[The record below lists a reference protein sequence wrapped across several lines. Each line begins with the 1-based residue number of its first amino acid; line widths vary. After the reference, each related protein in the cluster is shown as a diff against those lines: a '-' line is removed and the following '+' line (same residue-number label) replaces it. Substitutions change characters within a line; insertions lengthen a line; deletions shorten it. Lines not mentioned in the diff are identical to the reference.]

1 MERQRSYIRW
11 FTSKSVAEKNLMI
24 LCDTNV
30 IIGILK
36 GDEKTIKMIERIGLE
51 NIAISSVTVM
61 ELYFGA
67 LNKRELNKIKKHLKA
82 LNIVH
87 FDNDVSELAVSMIE
101 SYSKSHGLQIP
112 DAIIAATAMSLEIK
126 LFTLNLKDFI
136 YIDGLK
142 LQKN

>member
-1 MERQRSYIRW
+1 
-11 FTSKSVAEKNLMI
+11 MI

-30 IIGILK
+30 IIEILK
-36 GDEKTIKMIERIGLE
+36 GNRRTIRSIESIGLE

-67 LNKRELNKIKKHLKA
+67 LNKRELNKIKKHLEA

-87 FDNDVSELAVSMIE
+87 FDNEVSEVAVSMIE
-101 SYSKSHGLQIP
+101 RYSKSHGLQIP
-112 DAIIAATAMSLEIK
+112 DAIIAATALSMDIK
-126 LFTLNLKDFI
+126 LYTLNLKDFR

-142 LQKN
+142 LQEN

>member
-1 MERQRSYIRW
+1 
-11 FTSKSVAEKNLMI
+11 MI

-30 IIGILK
+30 IIETLK
-36 GDEKTIKMIERIGLE
+36 GDEKTIKIMESIGLE

-67 LNKRELNKIKKHLKA
+67 LNKKELNKIKKHLKA

-101 SYSKSHGLQIP
+101 SYSKSYGLQIP
-112 DAIIAATAMSLEIK
+112 DAIIAATALSLEIK
-126 LFTLNLKDFI
+126 LFTLNLKDFR

-142 LQKN
+142 LQKNLTR

>member
-1 MERQRSYIRW
+1 
-11 FTSKSVAEKNLMI
+11 MI

-30 IIGILK
+30 IIETLK
-36 GDEKTIKMIERIGLE
+36 GDEKTIKIIERIGLE

-82 LNIVH
+82 LNVVH
-87 FDNDVSELAVSMIE
+87 FDNNVSELAVSMIE

-112 DAIIAATAMSLEIK
+112 DAIIAATALSLEIK
-126 LFTLNLKDFI
+126 LFTLNLKDFR

-142 LQKN
+142 LQKLTQNL

>member
-1 MERQRSYIRW
+1 MAERDI
-11 FTSKSVAEKNLMI
+11 MI

-30 IIGILK
+30 IIEILK
-36 GDEKTIKMIERIGLE
+36 GNKRTINFIESIGLE

-67 LNKRELNKIKKHLKA
+67 LNKRELNKIKKHLQA

-87 FDNDVSELAVSMIE
+87 FDTDISESAIKLIE
-101 SYSKSHGLQIP
+101 RFSKSHGLQIP
-112 DAIIAATAMSLEIK
+112 DAIIAATAMTSKIK
-126 LFTLNLKDFI
+126 LFTFNLKDFK

-142 LQKN
+142 LIKQ

>member
-1 MERQRSYIRW
+1 
-11 FTSKSVAEKNLMI
+11 MI

-30 IIGILK
+30 IIETLK
-36 GDEKTIKMIERIGLE
+36 GDEKTIKIVESIGLE

-87 FDNDVSELAVSMIE
+87 FDSDVSELAVSMIE

-112 DAIIAATAMSLEIK
+112 DAIIAATALSLELK
-126 LFTLNLKDFI
+126 LFTLNLKDFR
-136 YIDGLK
+136 YIEHLK
-142 LQKN
+142 LFEP

>member
-1 MERQRSYIRW
+1 
-11 FTSKSVAEKNLMI
+11 MI

-30 IIGILK
+30 IIEILK
-36 GDEKTIKMIERIGLE
+36 GNKRTINIIESIGLE

-67 LNKRELNKIKKHLKA
+67 LNKRELNKIKKHLQA

-87 FDNDVSELAVSMIE
+87 FDTDISESAIKLIE
-101 SYSKSHGLQIP
+101 RFSKSHCLQIP
-112 DAIIAATAMSLEIK
+112 DAIIAATAMTSKIK
-126 LFTLNLKDFI
+126 LFTFNLKDFK

-142 LQKN
+142 LIKQ

>member
-1 MERQRSYIRW
+1 
-11 FTSKSVAEKNLMI
+11 MI

-30 IIGILK
+30 IIETLK
-36 GDEKTIKMIERIGLE
+36 GDEKTIKIMESIGLE

-87 FDNDVSELAVSMIE
+87 FDNDVSELAVNMIE
-101 SYSKSHGLQIP
+101 SYSKSYGLQIP
-112 DAIIAATAMSLEIK
+112 DAIIAATALSLEIK
-126 LFTLNLKDFI
+126 LFTLNLKDFR

>member
-1 MERQRSYIRW
+1 
-11 FTSKSVAEKNLMI
+11 MI

-30 IIGILK
+30 IIEILK
-36 GDEKTIKMIERIGLE
+36 GDEKTIKIMESIGLE

-67 LNKRELNKIKKHLKA
+67 FNKRELNKIKKHLKA

-87 FDNDVSELAVSMIE
+87 FDNDVSELAVNMIE

-112 DAIIAATAMSLEIK
+112 DAIIAATALSLEIK
-126 LFTLNLKDFI
+126 LFTLNLKDFR

-142 LQKN
+142 VTSQ

>member
-1 MERQRSYIRW
+1 
-11 FTSKSVAEKNLMI
+11 MI

-30 IIGILK
+30 IIETLK
-36 GDEKTIKMIERIGLE
+36 GDEKTIKIMESIGLE

-67 LNKRELNKIKKHLKA
+67 LNKKELNKIKKHLKA

-101 SYSKSHGLQIP
+101 SYSKSYGLQIP
-112 DAIIAATAMSLEIK
+112 DAIIAATALSLEIK
-126 LFTLNLKDFI
+126 LFTLNLKDFR

>member
-1 MERQRSYIRW
+1 
-11 FTSKSVAEKNLMI
+11 MI

-30 IIGILK
+30 IIETLK
-36 GDEKTIKMIERIGLE
+36 GDEKTIKIMESIGLE

-87 FDNDVSELAVSMIE
+87 FDNNISELSVSMIE

-112 DAIIAATAMSLEIK
+112 DAIIAATALSLEIK
-126 LFTLNLKDFI
+126 LFTLNLKDFR

-142 LQKN
+142 LQNIRTRFVRKSL

>member
-1 MERQRSYIRW
+1 
-11 FTSKSVAEKNLMI
+11 MI

-30 IIGILK
+30 IIEILK
-36 GDEKTIKMIERIGLE
+36 GNEKTIKIIESIGLE

-67 LNKRELNKIKKHLKA
+67 LNKRELSKIKKHLKA

-87 FDNDVSELAVSMIE
+87 FDNDISELAVSMIE

-112 DAIIAATAMSLEIK
+112 DAIIAATALSFEMK
-126 LFTLNLKDFI
+126 LFTLNLKDFK
-136 YIDGLK
+136 YIDGLN

>member
-1 MERQRSYIRW
+1 
-11 FTSKSVAEKNLMI
+11 MI

-30 IIGILK
+30 IIETLK
-36 GDEKTIKMIERIGLE
+36 GDEKTIKIMESIGLE

-87 FDNDVSELAVSMIE
+87 FDNNISELSVSMIE

-126 LFTLNLKDFI
+126 LFTLNLKDFR

>member
-1 MERQRSYIRW
+1 
-11 FTSKSVAEKNLMI
+11 VAERNLMI

-30 IIGILK
+30 IIETLK
-36 GDEKTIKMIERIGLE
+36 GDEKTIKIMESIGLE

-87 FDNDVSELAVSMIE
+87 FDSDVSELAVSMIE

-112 DAIIAATAMSLEIK
+112 DAIIAATALSLEIK
-126 LFTLNLKDFI
+126 LFTLNLKDFR

>member
-1 MERQRSYIRW
+1 
-11 FTSKSVAEKNLMI
+11 MI

-30 IIGILK
+30 IIETLK
-36 GDEKTIKMIERIGLE
+36 GDEKTIKIIESIGLE

-112 DAIIAATAMSLEIK
+112 DAIIAATALSLEIK
-126 LFTLNLKDFI
+126 LFTLNLKDFR

>member
-1 MERQRSYIRW
+1 
-11 FTSKSVAEKNLMI
+11 MI

-30 IIGILK
+30 IIETLK
-36 GDEKTIKMIERIGLE
+36 GDEKTIKIMESIGLE

-87 FDNDVSELAVSMIE
+87 FDNDVSELAVNMIE

-112 DAIIAATAMSLEIK
+112 DAIIAATALSLEIK
-126 LFTLNLKDFI
+126 LFTLNLKDFR

>member
-1 MERQRSYIRW
+1 
-11 FTSKSVAEKNLMI
+11 MI

-30 IIGILK
+30 IIEILK
-36 GDEKTIKMIERIGLE
+36 GEEKTIKIMESIGLE

-67 LNKRELNKIKKHLKA
+67 FNKRELNKIKKHLKA

-87 FDNDVSELAVSMIE
+87 FDNDVSELAVNMIE

-112 DAIIAATAMSLEIK
+112 DAIIAATALSLEIK
-126 LFTLNLKDFI
+126 LFTLNLKDFR

-142 LQKN
+142 VTSQ

>member
-1 MERQRSYIRW
+1 
-11 FTSKSVAEKNLMI
+11 MI

-30 IIGILK
+30 IIEILK
-36 GDEKTIKMIERIGLE
+36 GNEKTIKTIESIGLK

-67 LNKRELNKIKKHLKA
+67 LNKRELSKIKKHLKA

-112 DAIIAATAMSLEIK
+112 DAIIAATALSFEMK
-126 LFTLNLKDFI
+126 LFTLNLKDFK
-136 YIDGLK
+136 YIDGLS
-142 LQKN
+142 LYKN

>member
-1 MERQRSYIRW
+1 
-11 FTSKSVAEKNLMI
+11 MI

-30 IIGILK
+30 IIETLK
-36 GDEKTIKMIERIGLE
+36 GDEKTIKIVESIGLE

-67 LNKRELNKIKKHLKA
+67 FNKRELNKIKKHLKA

-87 FDNDVSELAVSMIE
+87 FDNDVSELAVNMIE

-112 DAIIAATAMSLEIK
+112 DAIIAATALSLEIK
-126 LFTLNLKDFI
+126 LFTLNLKDFR